1 MAFPPPPLQYK
12 LVLQALTGRRL
23 YQLNKKLRMGLPRK
37 VIHALSSS
45 GPSCMVNIR
54 KWYGAPVASNG
65 RQLYLE
71 ASPGCLIFITR
82 NIDLAP
88 LIASTCQ
95 HANER
100 TQIRSWMRFH
110 IHAGLCVTPG
120 SCRNWIFGGFA
131 SSLRR
136 PPVRCHVLRV
146 TLPLPASK

>member
-1 MAFPPPPLQYK
+1 MAFSPPPLQYK
-12 LVLQALTGRRL
+12 LVLQAWTGTRL
-23 YQLNKKLRMGLPRK
+23 YQLNKKQRMGLARK

-54 KWYGAPVASNG
+54 KWYGAPAASNG

-71 ASPGCLIFITR
+71 ASPGCLIFINR
-82 NIDLAP
+82 NIDLAN

-100 TQIRSWMRFH
+100 THIRSWMRFR
-110 IHAGLCVTPG
+110 IHAGLCVTTG
-120 SCRNWIFGGFA
+120 SCRDWVFGGFA

-136 PPVRCHVLRV
+136 PVRCHVLWV
-146 TLPLPASK
+146 TLPLPTSK